1 MATGTKKL
9 IINMWVK
16 TIDSGKNYCKLQN
29 VSIAKEIHTFKT
41 PGDENKHSYWLYL
54 ADGP

>member
-54 ADGP
+54 AGGP